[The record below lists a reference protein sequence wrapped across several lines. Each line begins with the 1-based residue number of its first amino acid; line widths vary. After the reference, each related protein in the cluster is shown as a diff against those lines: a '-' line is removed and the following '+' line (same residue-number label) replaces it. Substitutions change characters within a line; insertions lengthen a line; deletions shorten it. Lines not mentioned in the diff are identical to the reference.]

1 MKRCPIGLPPGDA
14 STTTNAGCFGDKAFA
29 FLSIST
35 STEVEQ
41 RGHVIRPVKTVVAFD
56 ALSATRRCPSGPDLC
71 RSSECPSDLS
81 VEP

>member
-1 MKRCPIGLPPGDA
+1 MKRYPIGLPPGDA
-14 STTTNAGCFGDKAFA
+14 STTTNAGCFGDRAFA

-41 RGHVIRPVKTVVAFD
+41 RGHVTWPVKTMVALD

-71 RSSECPSDLS
+71 RSSECVSGLS
-81 VEP
+81 VGP